1 MRPLEFLLGPGRLAD
16 EYTRSHGRKIQDIM
30 PPDPGTVTEDA
41 SLDEVVRTM
50 EQRPIKRLPVVR
62 GDDVLGM
69 VSRAN
74 LVHALAGVARELM
87 PTTPSDEAIRERLL
101 AELATEAWAPVGLID
116 VTVRNGVVEAR
127 PGPHRRRGKC
137 ARRESGP

>member
-1 MRPLEFLLGPGRLAD
+1 
-16 EYTRSHGRKIQDIM
+16 
-30 PPDPGTVTEDA
+30 
-41 SLDEVVRTM
+41 M

-74 LVHALAGVARELM
+74 LVHALAGVAREL
-87 PTTPSDEAIRERLL
+87 L

-116 VTVRNGVVEAR
+116 VTVRNGVVELWGTITEAR
-127 PGPHRRRGKC
+127 PGPYRRPRKMC
-137 ARRESGP
+137 PA